1 MADEPAAEE
10 TAAPEGRINLAAVNF
25 MTQAL
30 SAICGGNQTANTALG
45 GQQIQLHIGAPGVS
59 GADPADGQS
68 GRPLVAKQNLTWG
81 TPTGGGAAI
90 ATVSATPVVFNN
102 CPAGRYT
109 HYGVYNGAGT
119 FLYGKPLSAVVD
131 IPTGAT
137 GTITVTASHTYDLL

>member
-45 GQQIQLHIGAPGVS
+45 GQTLGLHTGAPGITGANAAPNS
-59 GADPADGQS
+59 GATAYKP
-68 GRPLVAKQNLTWG
+68 LTWG
-81 TPTGGGAAI
+81 TPTGGGGAI
-90 ATVSATPVVFNN
+90 ATVSATAVVFNN
-102 CPAGRYT
+102 VPAGTYS
-109 HYGVYNGAGT
+109 HYGVYNGSGT
-119 FLYGKPLSAVVD
+119 FLYGKPLSATVT

-137 GTITVTASHTYDLL
+137 GTITVTPSHTYDLL